1 MKRLFIGIP
10 IESEYARVRVQTWQA
25 EPPFNLNHLAWTKP
39 QNWHITLVFLG
50 SVAEKAI
57 TLLSRIVD
65 EAFGDCPSY
74 TSNLTGLG
82 VFPEKRKPN
91 VLWLGFDNI
100 QPLLPG
106 YQKLTALLLQNN
118 FTFDPKPFKA
128 HLTIARVKSLN
139 NPGNFN
145 ALIETHR
152 DTSLGTVNIDRVIL
166 YESVSSPGGVT
177 YLPLFEKDLKSETK

>member
-10 IESEYARVRVQTWQA
+10 IESDKARLQVQAWQT
-25 EPPFNLNHLAWTKP
+25 EPRLHLNRLVWTKP

-50 SVAEKAI
+50 AVPEQAVAQ
-57 TLLSRIVD
+57 LSRIVD
-65 EAFGDCPSY
+65 HAFDNCLSY
-74 TSNLTGLG
+74 SSNLIGVG

-91 VLWLGFDNI
+91 VLWLGLDNI

-106 YQKLTALLLQNN
+106 YQKLTTVLLQNN

-139 NPGNFN
+139 NPADFHLLLQN
-145 ALIETHR
+145 HH
-152 DTSLGTVNIDRVIL
+152 DTSFGPVSISRITL
-166 YESVSSPGGVT
+166 YESISSAGGVT
-177 YLPLFEKDLKSETK
+177 YLPLYEKHLKR